1 MLERFLAVLALEIV
15 KWLSTRGARDSDL
28 DRASLRIAGDRIR
41 EWLRANG
48 ARPRE

>member
-1 MLERFLAVLALEIV
+1 MLERFLAAFALEIV
-15 KWLSTRGARDSDL
+15 RFLSERGARDADP
-28 DRASLRIAGDRIR
+28 DRAALRDAGARIR